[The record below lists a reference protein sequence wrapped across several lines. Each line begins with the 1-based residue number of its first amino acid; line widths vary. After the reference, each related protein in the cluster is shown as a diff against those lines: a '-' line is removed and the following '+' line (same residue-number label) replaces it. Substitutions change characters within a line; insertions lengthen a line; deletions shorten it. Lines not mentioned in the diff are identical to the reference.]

1 MGNNSIYTP
10 EMQNKIK
17 RLVGLGWMTRGKL
30 DSFSTIKYLLMDIY
44 RQNKQTGI
52 HFLGY
57 DKPEDAPFFVPSSAY
72 RASTSGSMYNLD
84 LFEEGAKMIEYDFN
98 EA

>member
-52 HFLGY
+52 HFWAMISRKMHLSLFQVQ
-57 DKPEDAPFFVPSSAY
+57 PIEPVPPVACITWICL
-72 RASTSGSMYNLD
+72 RK
-84 LFEEGAKMIEYDFN
+84 EQR
-98 EA
+98 